1 MTFQQSIE
9 KCLKNYANFNGRAKR
24 SELWFFYL
32 FVILVGM
39 ATGIIDFIIDP
50 TGNFVLFNTIASL
63 ALLIPQFSA
72 GSRRLHDIGKS
83 GWWQLLY
90 LTIIGG
96 IVVLAWLATDTSKKN
111 QFGPVPKNNLI
122 VFIIFNCFFSFI
134 ILLYVVKSDRF
145 PNRRK
150 R

>member
-63 ALLIPQFSA
+63 ALIIPQLSA
-72 GSRRLHDIGKS
+72 GCRRL
-83 GWWQLLY
+83 
-90 LTIIGG
+90 
-96 IVVLAWLATDTSKKN
+96 
-111 QFGPVPKNNLI
+111 
-122 VFIIFNCFFSFI
+122 
-134 ILLYVVKSDRF
+134 
-145 PNRRK
+145 
-150 R
+150 